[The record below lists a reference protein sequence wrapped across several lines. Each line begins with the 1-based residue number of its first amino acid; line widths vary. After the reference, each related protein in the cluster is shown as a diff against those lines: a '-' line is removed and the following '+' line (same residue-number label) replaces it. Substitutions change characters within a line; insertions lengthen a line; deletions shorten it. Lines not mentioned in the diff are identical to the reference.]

1 MATKIQNI
9 LGACV
14 HDLLFSWQAVV
25 VGELEAHLTEVNKH
39 VGVALWVWGISA
51 S

>member
-25 VGELEAHLTEVNKH
+25 VGELIEVNKH